1 MTPILLSLNI
11 RTGSRR
17 ERQRRTVADRRQ
29 KRSLLAIE
37 GIPVG
42 GGKPKKACTHAI
54 IAGPPLGSQI
64 VSSHQQVCIQQSA
77 NKTRQDR
84 CGYKLVAASYWLL
97 AKAEETTLPGI
108 WYLVI
113 GSGRKPKAK
122 ATTRASSCWLL
133 AASKSTEPRFLGIWY
148 LVIGQKPKPKAKPR
162 RRGLLCPCKPKSGCN
177 GKPHSRGCLYPCKPK
192 PGLHGGPRCATYAIW
207 AQNQKSAGHR
217 RCREAFNGANR
228 D

>member
-1 MTPILLSLNI
+1 LI
-11 RTGSRR
+11 GSRSEAGLATR
-17 ERQRRTVADRRQ
+17 ESPRWRRETQKGQHPRDHSRPTVRVTDCVELPAVFN
-29 KRSLLAIE
+29 L
-37 GIPVG
+37 
-42 GGKPKKACTHAI
+42 
-54 IAGPPLGSQI
+54 
-64 VSSHQQVCIQQSA
+64 QSA

-192 PGLHGGPRCATYAIW
+192 PGLHGGPRCATCAIW